1 MSKLSGS
8 LVQQV
13 KLTTITTK
21 ESEINPI
28 TGNTKEVVSA
38 QFLDVKINKNSMQN
52 NDETI
57 IISIESK
64 LKYKFDKKCKKM
76 TYKMREVIVAF
87 KNEYVAKE

>member
-76 TYKMREVIVAF
+76 TYKMSEVIVAF